1 MNGLKP
7 EALPADVDTSTF
19 QGRLEDALK
28 TQDKHQ
34 GLVAYANELL
44 AGRYNEGQVL
54 GILEAFREHL
64 REQDRE
70 SDEDAV
76 MDVMDRLV
84 GWCAPQAILQR
95 ERMHVNQ

>member
-1 MNGLKP
+1 MNWLKP
-7 EALPADVDTSTF
+7 EALPADVDPSTF

-34 GLVAYANELL
+34 GLVACVNELL

-95 ERMHVNQ
+95 ERMHVHQ